1 VVYLPPY
8 SPDYNPIEQVFAK
21 VKSRLRAKKERTQDG
36 LEQYLGD
43 VVDEFAPDE
52 CLRYFRHCGY
62 MLHQN

>member
-1 VVYLPPY
+1 
-8 SPDYNPIEQVFAK
+8 VFAK